1 MHDQR
6 RNPPPRTEETR
17 GCRKR
22 DKRRERRSNSG
33 EFLLHAM
40 RILATAISGVN
51 SRTHGRLA
59 AVLMAV
65 AYIATTAPSVAA
77 DPQRTLQVGGR
88 ERSYTVHV
96 PPGMTD
102 SRPVS
107 LVIVLHGGAGS
118 GAGAATQ
125 TGFSREADRSGFL
138 VAYPDGTDQ
147 PRPFL
152 NALGK
157 PGLLTWNA
165 GGCCG
170 YAMENRVDD
179 VAFLRAMVGE
189 ISRNYRID
197 PKRVYATGLSNGA
210 MMAYRFA
217 CEASDVVAA
226 VGIVAG
232 VVLSPCAPATPVSII
247 HIHGSADENVPV
259 AGGIGRKSVT
269 RTSYPAVAESLA
281 LWVRADGCTAEP
293 ERSEAAPHVHLTDY
307 RPCRAGTEVAYY
319 LIDGGGHSWPGGE
332 RMAGFL
338 DAPSQSIAAT
348 PLIWRF
354 FAAHPKR

>member
-1 MHDQR
+1 LRHAGGTL
-6 RNPPPRTEETR
+6 PASR
-17 GCRKR
+17 G
-22 DKRRERRSNSG
+22 SG
-33 EFLLHAM
+33 NRA
-40 RILATAISGVN
+40 AAW
-51 SRTHGRLA
+51 LA
-59 AVLMAV
+59 AALA
-65 AYIATTAPSVAA
+65 AALALCGAAAPGFAT
-77 DPQRTLQVGGR
+77 DLQRKLQVGGR
-88 ERSYTVHV
+88 ERSYALHV
-96 PPGMTD
+96 PPGATD
-102 SRPVS
+102 SRAMP
-107 LVIVLHGGAGS
+107 LVIVLHGGAGN
-118 GAGAATQ
+118 GAAAAAQ

-138 VAYPDGTDQ
+138 VAYPDGTDR

-179 VAFLRAMVGE
+179 VAFLRAMLGE
-189 ISRNYRID
+189 IERSHRVDR
-197 PKRVYATGLSNGA
+197 KRVYATGLSNGA

-232 VVLSPCAPATPVSII
+232 VVLSPCMPAAPVSII
-247 HIHGSADENVPV
+247 HIHGGADENVPV

-269 RTSYPAVAESLA
+269 RTSYPAVADSLA
-281 LWVRADGCTAEP
+281 LWARADGCGGAP
-293 ERSEAAPHVHLTDY
+293 ARSDAAPFVHLTDY
-307 RPCRAGTEVAYY
+307 RPCRNGTEIAYY

-332 RMAGFL
+332 RIAALL
-338 DAPSQSIAAT
+338 DAPSRAIAAT

-354 FAAHPKR
+354 FAAHPKP

>member
-1 MHDQR
+1 M
-6 RNPPPRTEETR
+6 
-17 GCRKR
+17 
-22 DKRRERRSNSG
+22 
-33 EFLLHAM
+33 A
-40 RILATAISGVN
+40 LALI
-51 SRTHGRLA
+51 A
-59 AVLMAV
+59 AG
-65 AYIATTAPSVAA
+65 TPGFAA
-77 DPQRTLQVGGR
+77 DMQHKLQVGGR
-88 ERSYTVHV
+88 ERSYAVHV
-96 PPGMTD
+96 PPGATD
-102 SRPVS
+102 SRPMP
-107 LVIVLHGGAGS
+107 LVIVLHGGGGS

-125 TGFSREADRSGFL
+125 TGFSREADRSGFV

-152 NALGK
+152 SALGK

-189 ISRNYRID
+189 IERSFRID
-197 PKRVYATGLSNGA
+197 PKRVYATGISNGA

-217 CEASDVVAA
+217 CAASDVVAA

-232 VVLSPCAPATPVSII
+232 LVLSPCKPGMPVSII

-259 AGGIGRKSVT
+259 DGGIGRKSVT
-269 RTSYPAVAESLA
+269 GTNYPPVAESLA
-281 LWVRADGCTAEP
+281 LWVQADGCKAEP
-293 ERSEAAPHVHLTDY
+293 ERADAAPYVHLTDY

-319 LIDGGGHSWPGGE
+319 LIEGGGHSWPGGE

-338 DAPSQSIAAT
+338 DAPSQAIAAT